1 MSTEHADDVRRRL
14 NAAEYY
20 PTEINR
26 HSDSVEYIFAG
37 GVHNALELQRT
48 AWAAAGSRDR
58 VTLIEDDRMLILAVV
73 TEPDS
78 R

>member
-26 HSDSVEYIFAG
+26 YDDSVEYIFDG
-37 GVHNALELQRT
+37 GVHDALELQRT
-48 AWAAAGSRDR
+48 AWAAAGDRDR
-58 VTLIEDDRMLILAVV
+58 VTLVDDDRGLVLAVA